1 MIISCNNCY
10 KKFEINS
17 ELIPERGRLLECSS
31 CNNQWFFKI
40 DNKDKETK
48 SINEIN
54 LSDLS
59 ANHIKSNNITNHKKI
74 KTKPDKTEVMD
85 DYKNSQSNNKNKRIG
100 ILNMIFVFIISI
112 SALIILLDTFK
123 SPISI
128 FIPNIE
134 FILYNLYE
142 STKDIILFFKDL
154 A

>member
-31 CNNQWFFKI
+31 CNNQWFFKM

-48 SINEIN
+48 SLNEIN

>member
-85 DYKNSQSNNKNKRIG
+85 DYKNIQSNNKNKRIG